1 MSKKATSSEAI
12 PRALPVQFRG
22 ATVENIDKENRTVTF
37 ALTSE
42 QPVERWW
49 GKEILDH
56 KPSSIRQDRLKRGVA
71 MLFGHNTNQHIGRIE
86 DYAIKDGRL
95 TVTARFGNSA
105 LAEEKFRDVQDGIL
119 VDASG
124 GYIIHG

>member
-1 MSKKATSSEAI
+1 MSTERI
-12 PRALPVQFRG
+12 PEALPILHRA
-22 ATVENIDKENRTVTF
+22 ATVESIDAEKRTVTF

-49 GKEILDH
+49 GAEILDH
-56 KPSSIRQDRLKRGVA
+56 KPSSIRQDRLKRVIPL
-71 MLFGHNTNQHIGRIE
+71 LFGHSTNNHIGRIE
-86 DYAIKDGRL
+86 SYGIKDGKL

-124 GYIIHG
+124 GYIVHG